1 MNVVPRILKKSDL
14 TKFKTNLLDLKREIL
29 EIETASSG
37 SKKPVALDQS
47 SVGRVT
53 RIDAIQQQ
61 QMAVESSRRR
71 TETMLKIEAALRRIQ
86 SDEFGICVKCGVD
99 IATARLH
106 IDPTFVKCVNCS

>member
-1 MNVVPRILKKSDL
+1 MNVVLRILKKSDL

-29 EIETASSG
+29 ELEIASSG
-37 SKKPVALDQS
+37 LKKPVALDQS

-71 TETMLKIEAALRRIQ
+71 TDAMRKIEAALLRIQ
-86 SDEFGICVKCGVD
+86 SDEFGICVKCGDD
-99 IATARLH
+99 IATARLD
-106 IDPTFVKCVNCS
+106 IDPTLVKCVNCS

>member
-1 MNVVPRILKKSDL
+1 MNVVPRIVKKSDL

-29 EIETASSG
+29 EIETASSE

-61 QMAVESSRRR
+61 QMAV
-71 TETMLKIEAALRRIQ
+71 
-86 SDEFGICVKCGVD
+86 
-99 IATARLH
+99 
-106 IDPTFVKCVNCS
+106 

>member
-1 MNVVPRILKKSDL
+1 MNVVIRIVKKSDL
-14 TKFKTNLLDLKREIL
+14 IKFKTDLLNLKREIL
-29 EIETASSG
+29 EIEIASGG

-71 TETMLKIEAALRRIQ
+71 TDAMLKIEAALLRIQ
-86 SDEFGICVKCGVD
+86 SDEFGICAKCGDD
-99 IATARLH
+99 IATARLD
-106 IDPTFVKCVNCS
+106 IDPTFIKCVTCS

>member
-1 MNVVPRILKKSDL
+1 MNVVLRILKKSDL

-29 EIETASSG
+29 EIEIASSG

-71 TETMLKIEAALRRIQ
+71 TDTMLKIEAALLGIQ
-86 SDEFGICVKCGVD
+86 SDEFGICVECGDD
-99 IATARLH
+99 IATATLD

>member
-1 MNVVPRILKKSDL
+1 MNVVPRIVKKSDL
-14 TKFKTNLLDLKREIL
+14 IKFKTNLLNLKRQIL
-29 EIETASSG
+29 EIEIASGG

-86 SDEFGICVKCGVD
+86 SDEFGICVKCGD
-99 IATARLH
+99 YIATARLD